1 MRPRLW
7 VPVLVT
13 VITIV
18 PSPLTVSAFGQE
30 ASVWM
35 DVNATHS
42 RPPTGTD
49 VGTASYGLLGL
60 RINVVGRRSA
70 FDLGAVAGRGV
81 GDGGGGWLS
90 GQTGLSLAGVSR
102 RLDFGMRAE
111 GSGLSYLSPV
121 QFGTGDEFTQWLALG
136 TVRPYVGVSFG
147 RSRLGAEG
155 MFAGGRWGTRVTTV
169 TTSSPTNPP
178 VLPPVGGPGP
188 GDAGRTTVRDDG
200 PVTIAGGSASLSH
213 AVGPAILEVRAGSYH
228 AENQVARGQYTG
240 VDGTATLA
248 LGTVTLSAGVR
259 RWTSPVE
266 GEELGGHLGL
276 GVALGSGANLLVAA
290 SRSVSDPRYG
300 SAGDVGVSAGVS
312 MRLGRRGLG
321 PPPPV
326 RVGVASGTGRA
337 VRFLLKRP
345 QASQVAV
352 AGDFNGWEPRA
363 MGRGSD
369 GVWTLETVLP
379 PGVYH
384 YSFVVDGTIWV
395 VPDHATGRVD
405 DGFGRKNAIL
415 VVNALSEEAG
425 S

>member
-1 MRPRLW
+1 MKPRLW
-7 VPVLVT
+7 VPSLGA
-13 VITIV
+13 VIALA
-18 PSPLTVSAFGQE
+18 SGLGADSLAGQE

-35 DVNATHS
+35 DANATHS
-42 RPPTGTD
+42 RPPTGTE
-49 VGTASYGLLGL
+49 VGTANYGLLGL
-60 RINVVGRRSA
+60 RFNVVGRRSA
-70 FDLGAVAGRGV
+70 FDIGAAAGGGA

-90 GQTGLSLAGVSR
+90 GQTGLSLAGGGGR
-102 RLDFGMRAE
+102 FDFGMRAE

-121 QFGTGDEFTQWLALG
+121 EFGAGDEFTQWLVLG
-136 TVRPYVGVSFG
+136 TVRPHVGFSFG
-147 RSRLGAEG
+147 RSRLGVEG
-155 MFAGGRWGTRVTTV
+155 MFSGGRWGTSV
-169 TTSSPTNPP
+169 TTSAAAPPTNPP

-188 GDAGRTTVRDDG
+188 GDVSRTTVRDDG
-200 PVTIAGGSASLSH
+200 VVTIAGGSASLSH
-213 AVGPAILEVRAGSYH
+213 AVGPAILEVSAGSFH
-228 AENQVARGQYTG
+228 AENQVARGRYTG
-240 VDGTATLA
+240 VDGTATVA
-248 LGTVTLSAGVR
+248 VGRVVLSAGVR

-266 GEELGGHLGL
+266 GEELGGHVGL
-276 GVALGSGANLLVAA
+276 GVALASGAHLQLMA

-300 SAGDVGVSAGVS
+300 SAGDLGVSAGIS
-312 MRLGRRGLG
+312 MRLGRRSLG
-321 PPPPV
+321 PPPPA

-352 AGDFNGWEPRA
+352 AGDFSGWEPRA

-384 YSFVVDGTIWV
+384 YSFVVDGTTWL

-415 VVNALSEEAG
+415 VVNALSDKAG